1 MPFQRKVGND
11 SLLIY
16 ACIDRITGEEV
27 PFLIQML
34 MDAGA
39 RNANIVQAYGK
50 KNRPVFLCFIDVK
63 ENKKENVLNILAFQ
77 CKVTGWHIFSTTH
90 EYLVTKDLNSELILR
105 IGGIEHTI
113 TITYKVIENDA
124 GWKMILLENDD
135 ACASYT
141 RIQGSSHISYDDF
154 KSMIIN
160 ELRTNENKEVTYE

>member
-50 KNRPVFLCFIDVK
+50 KIGQYSSVSSMSKRVK
-63 ENKKENVLNILAFQ
+63 KKA
-77 CKVTGWHIFSTTH
+77 
-90 EYLVTKDLNSELILR
+90 Y
-105 IGGIEHTI
+105 
-113 TITYKVIENDA
+113 
-124 GWKMILLENDD
+124 
-135 ACASYT
+135 
-141 RIQGSSHISYDDF
+141 
-154 KSMIIN
+154 
-160 ELRTNENKEVTYE
+160 